1 MSLRI
6 KANLH
11 PSPTHRIAT
20 IPRSTPLTPEYL
32 TTRLATLWNV
42 DAGGVE
48 VTYLD
53 EEGDLIGLVTQ
64 EDVLEWF
71 KTRLGLGTVKLTL
84 VPRPPFEV
92 ASITSR
98 ASSVVLGSRN
108 DNDGDG
114 DTFFDG
120 EDGFEAVDVDS
131 EDEEEK
137 EEGDGDAPVE
147 AATKDAEK
155 GDATATATEG
165 QGDNAPAPPSDPTEH
180 EQTMP
185 GWNAGQPHEQ
195 GHGGHRHHHHHHHH
209 HRPGPQPPTP
219 PHGGPSP
226 PPPPPPHEAP
236 SHPGPPPPPPPHHP
250 EREGEGTLPPF
261 FTPTGPLPFGLT
273 RTGIT
278 LGPIHIPFSLP
289 ASVPFPLAYGSHV
302 GGGEEYDWNSVFTLL
317 EGAAGH
323 LSGGVEGLRGVLE
336 PSLGVAATLAS
347 QAESFRGMS
356 GAERAEIL
364 RGGVA
369 PALGLAAGL
378 AGQAASGFESAR
390 RNYVPGQGG
399 GDGGVPPPRFFG
411 GRGRSHPHAHHHH
424 HGHGHAHAHA
434 HAHAHGHAHSH
445 GHAHGRPRGCGRHR
459 HHHHNAPTPANAS
472 TNTNPN
478 HDAPKTQGESVTD
491 LEHAMEQV
499 MREDARTTATGG
511 KQDRMV
517 VDDDSSSSSS
527 SSCSEEEEDDSA
539 ARTRGGAYK
548 KHRPAPSTA
557 AAAAAVAV
565 ASGAAAVADRA
576 RASMNRAGVQSM
588 STSTS
593 TENIPTTPVVNS
605 TSSSAVDA
613 TPSTSSANTGTNDA
627 HPPYT
632 PRTWLDASG
641 KHSVRGTFIPSASSS
656 ARGRVKLLLADK
668 EEGKGKLVE
677 IRLGQLCVE
686 DRIWAE
692 RAVAVGKG
700 VKGKV
705 AKGKGK
711 ARE

>member
-64 EDVLEWF
+64 QDVLEWF

-137 EEGDGDAPVE
+137 EEGDAPVE
-147 AATKDAEK
+147 ARPQADASKDEE
-155 GDATATATEG
+155 GVATATATEG

-185 GWNAGQPHEQ
+185 GWNA
-195 GHGGHRHHHHHHHH
+195 
-209 HRPGPQPPTP
+209 
-219 PHGGPSP
+219 
-226 PPPPPPHEAP
+226 
-236 SHPGPPPPPPPHHP
+236 

-323 LSGGVEGLRGVLE
+323 LSGSVEGLRGVLE

-399 GDGGVPPPRFFG
+399 GDGGVPPP
-411 GRGRSHPHAHHHH
+411 
-424 HGHGHAHAHA
+424 
-434 HAHAHGHAHSH
+434 
-445 GHAHGRPRGCGRHR
+445 
-459 HHHHNAPTPANAS
+459 S

>member
-399 GDGGVPPPRFFG
+399 GDGGVPPP
-411 GRGRSHPHAHHHH
+411 
-424 HGHGHAHAHA
+424 
-434 HAHAHGHAHSH
+434 
-445 GHAHGRPRGCGRHR
+445 
-459 HHHHNAPTPANAS
+459 S

>member
-236 SHPGPPPPPPPHHP
+236 SH
-250 EREGEGTLPPF
+250 
-261 FTPTGPLPFGLT
+261 
-273 RTGIT
+273 
-278 LGPIHIPFSLP
+278 
-289 ASVPFPLAYGSHV
+289 
-302 GGGEEYDWNSVFTLL
+302 
-317 EGAAGH
+317 
-323 LSGGVEGLRGVLE
+323 
-336 PSLGVAATLAS
+336 
-347 QAESFRGMS
+347 
-356 GAERAEIL
+356 
-364 RGGVA
+364 
-369 PALGLAAGL
+369 
-378 AGQAASGFESAR
+378 
-390 RNYVPGQGG
+390 
-399 GDGGVPPPRFFG
+399 
-411 GRGRSHPHAHHHH
+411 
-424 HGHGHAHAHA
+424 
-434 HAHAHGHAHSH
+434 
-445 GHAHGRPRGCGRHR
+445 
-459 HHHHNAPTPANAS
+459 
-472 TNTNPN
+472 
-478 HDAPKTQGESVTD
+478 
-491 LEHAMEQV
+491 
-499 MREDARTTATGG
+499 
-511 KQDRMV
+511 
-517 VDDDSSSSSS
+517 
-527 SSCSEEEEDDSA
+527 
-539 ARTRGGAYK
+539 
-548 KHRPAPSTA
+548 
-557 AAAAAVAV
+557 
-565 ASGAAAVADRA
+565 
-576 RASMNRAGVQSM
+576 
-588 STSTS
+588 
-593 TENIPTTPVVNS
+593 
-605 TSSSAVDA
+605 
-613 TPSTSSANTGTNDA
+613 
-627 HPPYT
+627 
-632 PRTWLDASG
+632 
-641 KHSVRGTFIPSASSS
+641 
-656 ARGRVKLLLADK
+656 
-668 EEGKGKLVE
+668 
-677 IRLGQLCVE
+677 
-686 DRIWAE
+686 
-692 RAVAVGKG
+692 
-700 VKGKV
+700 
-705 AKGKGK
+705 
-711 ARE
+711 

>member
-1 MSLRI
+1 
-6 KANLH
+6 
-11 PSPTHRIAT
+11 SPTHRIAT

-185 GWNAGQPHEQ
+185 GWNA
-195 GHGGHRHHHHHHHH
+195 
-209 HRPGPQPPTP
+209 
-219 PHGGPSP
+219 
-226 PPPPPPHEAP
+226 
-236 SHPGPPPPPPPHHP
+236 

-399 GDGGVPPPRFFG
+399 GDGGVPPP
-411 GRGRSHPHAHHHH
+411 
-424 HGHGHAHAHA
+424 
-434 HAHAHGHAHSH
+434 
-445 GHAHGRPRGCGRHR
+445 
-459 HHHHNAPTPANAS
+459 S

>member
-399 GDGGVPPPRFFG
+399 GDGGVPPP
-411 GRGRSHPHAHHHH
+411 
-424 HGHGHAHAHA
+424 
-434 HAHAHGHAHSH
+434 
-445 GHAHGRPRGCGRHR
+445 
-459 HHHHNAPTPANAS
+459 S

-700 VKGKV
+700 PTLYTMGL
-705 AKGKGK
+705 
-711 ARE
+711 ARELGREVLRMTP